1 MTVEQ
6 KVVADVAV
14 FRVSGAHTTR
24 DAGALPAK
32 VDRALQRGFRNVVL
46 DLEGVTHM
54 GAAGLGELVSVCGA
68 VRRLKG
74 QLRLAVVP
82 GRVRYLLAVAGLAPF
97 FETLDSEQQAIAG
110 VTSRTR
116 GQAA

>member
-1 MTVEQ
+1 
-6 KVVADVAV
+6 
-14 FRVSGAHTTR
+14 
-24 DAGALPAK
+24 
-32 VDRALQRGFRNVVL
+32 
-46 DLEGVTHM
+46 M
-54 GAAGLGELVSVCGA
+54 GAAGLGELVNVYGA

-74 QLRLAVVP
+74 QLRLSVVP
-82 GRVRYLLAVAGLAPF
+82 GGVRYLLAVAGLAPF